1 MFKRL
6 KKDRVIGCLC
16 AVAWLIL
23 IIEAIT
29 GIPFNYVSYVM
40 KGFKMFIIDYVLMGG
55 L

>member
-6 KKDRVIGCLC
+6 KKDHVIGFLC

-40 KGFKMFIIDYVLMGG
+40 KGFKMFITDYVLMGG